1 MFSNKVRII
10 NGRVV
15 DANVYD
21 SLMNKKTKDEKL
33 TKEQVKSLFVNIDD
47 KYAELLSNTCTSEE
61 MCIVKGKEVGLT
73 PKESLNQDSETEQQ
87 IEQLKQNMDKARAR
101 GYDTA
106 PYQKEID
113 RLKSM
118 DALSEIDKK
127 MLSQGKYLKVILP
140 SGMGEDLYTNN
151 FTAAK
156 EMAKE
161 YGVGTR
167 VVNLNEN
174 KDKYT
179 GDPLTDKG
187 KEIMASLKEEY
198 GEEKGEQVFYAMK
211 NSGQIEGID
220 SKTTKD
226 TEVKTITVSGPGI
239 EGEDVEVAVDV
250 SPRWGTIY
258 RIWRIPNVPDRY
270 IDKNTGYNS
279 LEKLKLEALRIMRSV
294 GY

>member
-101 GYDTA
+101 GYDTSA
-106 PYQKEID
+106 YVKKIT

-118 DALSEIDKK
+118 DATKEEAQAMANRIGEKVLLFSNGEIAAVNSDK
-127 MLSQGKYLKVILP
+127 
-140 SGMGEDLYTNN
+140 
-151 FTAAK
+151 AK
-156 EMAKE
+156 ELKGLQ
-161 YGVGTR
+161 YIIIVPK
-167 VVNLNEN
+167 VSQ
-174 KDKYT
+174 DKYT
-179 GDPLTDKG
+179 GDPLTAKG
-187 KEIMASLKEEY
+187 QEIMASLKEEY

-220 SKTTKD
+220 
-226 TEVKTITVSGPGI
+226 
-239 EGEDVEVAVDV
+239 
-250 SPRWGTIY
+250 
-258 RIWRIPNVPDRY
+258 
-270 IDKNTGYNS
+270 
-279 LEKLKLEALRIMRSV
+279 
-294 GY
+294 